1 MTKFG
6 ETIYPLPPDNK
17 QTHVLILSPA
27 YPPFHGGGERYTHA
41 LVQALAQA
49 NSRLR
54 FTVFT
59 STAVSESDFWHG
71 RGVTPPITEQP
82 HPQITIQR
90 LPLTPWRGGR
100 NALMLWRKLM
110 VVSDQLRLPTSLLKR
125 MAQFVPPIPQLAPTL
140 SRLSPADID
149 IVHGFNISWEAPLV
163 AGWQW
168 AQAHHKPFIVTPYA
182 HLGQKKGDKVA
193 RNSTMR
199 HQLALLR
206 GAQAVLTLTDIEKE
220 GLGAYGVPPT
230 HLHTIGGG
238 SDPLPATIPPLE
250 LAELGLTRPFAL
262 FVGRMSFD
270 KGALHA
276 VEAMLRLNEALAST
290 GSACGGDTAVPLV
303 LIGSSTPEFER
314 RYNRLSER
322 EKTWIRPLERVDDGR
337 KHALLREAA
346 MLLLPS
352 HTDSFGIVFLEAWS
366 HATAV
371 IGARAGGIPGVV
383 TDGEDG
389 LLVPFGDVPALSTA
403 IQRLLADQPLRDRL
417 GRAGHEKLRTH
428 FNWERVAERVT
439 AVYDDQLSIVN

>member
-6 ETIYPLPPDNK
+6 ETIYPLSPDK

-41 LVQALAQA
+41 LVQALAQMNA
-49 NSRLR
+49 RLR
-54 FTVFT
+54 FTVLT

-71 RGVTPPITEQP
+71 RVFTPPTEQP
-82 HPQITIQR
+82 HPQIAIQR

-110 VVSDQLRLPTSLLKR
+110 VISDQLHLPVSLLNR
-125 MAQFVPPIPQLAPTL
+125 MAHFIPSIPQLAPTL
-140 SRLSPADID
+140 TRFSPTDID

-168 AQAHHKPFIVTPYA
+168 AQAHHKPFIATPYA

-206 GAQAVLTLTDIEKE
+206 GAHAVLTLTDIEKE
-220 GLGAYGVPPT
+220 GLGAYGVPLT
-230 HLHTIGGG
+230 HIHTIGGG
-238 SDPLPATIPPLE
+238 SDPLPITLPPLD
-250 LAELGLTRPFAL
+250 LAELGLTRPFVL

-276 VEAMLRLNEALAST
+276 VEAILNLNDEKENKQH
-290 GSACGGDTAVPLV
+290 TAVSLV

-314 RYNRLSER
+314 RYQRLSER
-322 EKTWIRPLERVDDGR
+322 EKAWIRPLGRVEDGH
-337 KHALLREAA
+337 KHALLRQAS

-371 IGARAGGIPGVV
+371 VGARAGGIPGVV

-389 LLVPFGDVPALSTA
+389 LLVPFGDVPALSAT

-417 GRAGHEKLRTH
+417 GRAGQEKLRTH
-428 FNWERVAERVT
+428 FNWDSVAERVT
-439 AVYDDQLSIVN
+439 AVYDDQLTIANCRLAIES